1 MRVQM
6 FDECIED
13 PGAKVELIE
22 EERGTTTYYGLRIS
36 RLKYRRDEG
45 QTRGN
50 VTFWGRSLDELK
62 ALVTKMMAVIC

>member
-22 EERGTTTYYGLRIS
+22 EEHGTTTRYGLRIS
-36 RLKYRRDEG
+36 RLKYRKDEG

-50 VTFWGRSLDELK
+50 VTFWGRSKEEIRFI
-62 ALVTKMMAVIC
+62 VTKMLAVLD